1 MILSIRNP
9 LKKKQY
15 HKLFKWISFILYFT
29 FPINYYIP
37 SFTEYPKKMLQYCR
51 KYDFQ
56 GFRSLVFLQYHMI
69 LSDPAEIQVSPSLPS
84 SHFLLLPPPIEIEN
98 LLRISLGIRR
108 TFCRALHCCTRST
121 CTRFCA
127 LGSAMGYSPVPVPV
141 GWSIRSSMCP
151 PSRGPPLRAIYVWCI
166 ELARNLCSSC
176 WPSRRTKCSPL
187 MPSNWWPSVRW
198 ILYVVR
204 CGCGCGCG
212 GENFKH
218 LSQAFCTAILRY
230 GEYGVDPIYFRYL
243 LCPFYK

>member
-1 MILSIRNP
+1 
-9 LKKKQY
+9 
-15 HKLFKWISFILYFT
+15 
-29 FPINYYIP
+29 
-37 SFTEYPKKMLQYCR
+37 MLQYCR

-84 SHFLLLPPPIEIEN
+84 HFLLLPQIAIEN

-176 WPSRRTKCSPL
+176 WPSRRTQCSPL

-204 CGCGCGCG
+204 CGCGFKG
-212 GENFKH
+212 GSLLGKLKTFV
-218 LSQAFCTAILRY
+218 TGILYCR
-230 GEYGVDPIYFRYL
+230 F
-243 LCPFYK
+243 